1 MKAVILYWISSD
13 KSKSLALCPYGFYN
27 VIESIHKIIA
37 YSWGAGG
44 LQIVACLPWGALQQ
58 AVCVCVCVCFLN

>member
-1 MKAVILYWISSD
+1 MKAVILYWISGD

-44 LQIVACLPWGALQQ
+44 SSDCSMSALGCTP
-58 AVCVCVCVCFLN
+58 AGCVCVSVFAF